1 MCYVTA
7 SRARHETNPDLDS
20 DQVHTPAYALTF
32 LHARRQA
39 HSPPVGSCIR
49 LLSLDHVLSPSRT
62 LFNDRTHYVVDG
74 SIRSRREHCPRAS
87 SQKLSTAT
95 KLLDRSVGE
104 RCRMSRMGRVA
115 MVRTYIRLWTLYRV
129 LSDPSVHYCRTAK
142 ADAAVWH
149 VLVCCSC
156 TLHIPLRMDIAPVP
170 TPRLSVPHI
179 EFRPRHR
186 AVVQRKCLVNVALSI
201 SK

>member
-1 MCYVTA
+1 MQGDKLTVHRSDPVFDFSHWTTY
-7 SRARHETNPDLDS
+7 SHRLARCSTI
-20 DQVHTPAYALTF
+20 A
-32 LHARRQA
+32 
-39 HSPPVGSCIR
+39 
-49 LLSLDHVLSPSRT
+49 
-62 LFNDRTHYVVDG
+62 HYVIDG
-74 SIRSRREHCPRAS
+74 TIRSRREHCPRAS

-95 KLLDRSVGE
+95 KLLDRSVGG

-186 AVVQRKCLVNVALSI
+186 AVVQRKCLVALSI